1 MNKTA
6 LSYANTGLSRE
17 YLVERG
23 ADVMMT
29 DNDGRTALHVSMEAH
44 SATAPVIEA
53 LMSRSFDIERKD
65 AEGMTLLAYAA
76 FYGHSEMISH
86 LLAKNAKVDAETN
99 LGFQPLHLAAQYGYI
114 QAIQVLVEAGADI
127 NAKTHRG
134 DTAVLIAAR
143 RDYQDVVYFLGKNGA
158 DLIAVGEYSYNAL
171 HHATK
176 NDNKLLLDFLVS
188 QEVPVDVKAVFGW
201 TPLMTAARH
210 ANSET
215 TLFLIE
221 HGADVNTTDDN
232 GWRPLHVA
240 ALRGHR
246 VIVEKLLENG
256 ADPFAET
263 KDGHRAEFICRQAE
277 DPSFQ
282 RYLAPQEKSWRS
294 DLDSERILHV
304 LQEKTAASL
313 NAQPEEKRKSI
324 AILVACAGRGQVD
337 RVAKLLDEGCD
348 VNGRDFNGR
357 TATSMAA
364 ENGKDSILQLLI
376 QRGAD
381 VNLPDAD
388 SELPLWWAARY
399 GHRQAVTR
407 LLGEGARVEAPDDN
421 GQSPLSVASQ
431 QGHIYIAKTLLQKGA
446 NPNSLTI
453 YGKTPLHF
461 AAASGRLHMAR
472 VLLQS
477 GAEPNCKTKDGSS
490 SWELALN
497 NGHRVVSR
505 WLLSRSIILRLQQRK
520 ALPHQLKREYMN
532 APRPIKQMEH
542 PKSLLRE
549 WLSDAAAIGRATEL
563 GRLIGLG
570 IDINEISNDSKRETP
585 TIRAAKSGQVRAV
598 QLLVK
603 HNADIF
609 VKDSKGRTALAHAAH
624 SGHAN
629 VVRVLHD
636 CGANIDEMD
645 NESGSPLMVAARK
658 GHEDLPAVLLR
669 LGARTELK
677 NDKRATALWFAA
689 FHGHEK
695 LAELL
700 LGHGANKE
708 AADAGGCTPLLAA
721 IQNRQRHIAA
731 LLLRNSAVTRPDSM
745 RNYSPLFVAVENRD
759 AAMVNLLVEHDADLN
774 HLADALRT
782 PLHIAASSGDT
793 VVVEALLLAGS
804 RTDIKDDDG
813 RTAVSYAKEYSHEP
827 VVKLFSS
834 ARYLHREIPGNLQHS
849 GRNIKHFKPSYEYQ
863 RLKRETFIRILRLHP
878 GKSDDVLSF
887 DLTEADLDRKPSFEA
902 LSYEW
907 RGKVGSIPVLCNNQQ
922 LLITPNCKAAMQT
935 LRRESTFRNLWIDA
949 LCINQE
955 DYSEKAKQVALMT
968 RIYGIAEKV
977 LMWLGSGCLNTN
989 AAFDEMAEMADL
1001 SRSLRHDEQGAMAME
1016 RASGILR
1023 KTNVLAGFRELEE
1036 SQYFTRA
1043 WIFQEVVLGQS
1054 RGLIMC
1060 GKCQCSWEVFQYAME
1075 TFQEHEVEHRR
1086 STRPWPRQIAG
1097 CIANFEQN
1105 GRLSLPEALDMMS
1118 YLSAGDPRDKI
1129 FAALGVTKL
1138 EDQRMGVST
1147 PFPDYQVFDWAVF
1160 VDTTRYLIHDSGSM
1174 HFWYLG
1180 CRRGLKSMAKLPS
1193 WVPEFKRYDK
1203 APLWSAHGIRT
1214 VTFAS
1219 ILRGQ
1224 PSTRL
1229 SPDMSSLNELL
1240 ASSRPSTTF
1249 SSLYVTACFV
1259 DKVVFCLEDDS
1270 DDDVY
1275 SLVLSAAK
1283 ELARR
1288 GRSIYDPYTGLNAE
1302 DAPNEG
1308 RSQTARLPVGGC
1320 DFEMTHLDALLV
1332 TILAVEDEDV
1342 RKLWDIWTYIAW
1354 MLSRDHETPI
1364 QSRTPPWPIRGGHE
1378 ILD

>member
-1 MNKTA
+1 
-6 LSYANTGLSRE
+6 
-17 YLVERG
+17 
-23 ADVMMT
+23 
-29 DNDGRTALHVSMEAH
+29 MEAH

-210 ANSET
+210 ANSGT

-277 DPSFQ
+277 EDPSFQ
-282 RYLAPQEKSWRS
+282 RYLAPQEKSRRS

-388 SELPLWWAARY
+388 
-399 GHRQAVTR
+399 
-407 LLGEGARVEAPDDN
+407 
-421 GQSPLSVASQ
+421 
-431 QGHIYIAKTLLQKGA
+431 
-446 NPNSLTI
+446 
-453 YGKTPLHF
+453 
-461 AAASGRLHMAR
+461 M
-472 VLLQS
+472 
-477 GAEPNCKTKDGSS
+477 
-490 SWELALN
+490 
-497 NGHRVVSR
+497 
-505 WLLSRSIILRLQQRK
+505 
-520 ALPHQLKREYMN
+520 
-532 APRPIKQMEH
+532 
-542 PKSLLRE
+542 
-549 WLSDAAAIGRATEL
+549 
-563 GRLIGLG
+563 
-570 IDINEISNDSKRETP
+570 
-585 TIRAAKSGQVRAV
+585 
-598 QLLVK
+598 
-603 HNADIF
+603 
-609 VKDSKGRTALAHAAH
+609 
-624 SGHAN
+624 
-629 VVRVLHD
+629 
-636 CGANIDEMD
+636 
-645 NESGSPLMVAARK
+645 
-658 GHEDLPAVLLR
+658 
-669 LGARTELK
+669 
-677 NDKRATALWFAA
+677 
-689 FHGHEK
+689 
-695 LAELL
+695 
-700 LGHGANKE
+700 
-708 AADAGGCTPLLAA
+708 
-721 IQNRQRHIAA
+721 
-731 LLLRNSAVTRPDSM
+731 
-745 RNYSPLFVAVENRD
+745 
-759 AAMVNLLVEHDADLN
+759 EHDADLN

-863 RLKRETFIRILRLHP
+863 RLKRETSIRILRLHP

-989 AAFDEMAEMADL
+989 AAFDEMAEMAEMADL
-1001 SRSLRHDEQGAMAME
+1001 SRSLSHDEQGAMAME

-1138 EDQRMGVST
+1138 EDQGMGVST

-1180 CRRGLKSMAKLPS
+1180 CRRGLKPMAKLPS
-1193 WVPEFKRYDK
+1193 WVPEFKRDDK

-1214 VTFAS
+1214 VRFAS

-1288 GRSIYDPYTGLNAE
+1288 GGSIYDPYTGLNAE

-1320 DFEMTHLDALLV
+1320 DSEMTHLDALLV

-1342 RKLWDIWTYIAW
+1342 RKLWDIWTQEPPLGQFEEGMRYWTEREKTYLDFDLAVCKLLADTLDRGDLIYTENGRFGLATRGEAKEGL
-1354 MLSRDHETPI
+1354 MVALLSGSTEMSLLERKEGSTWYEYVDEVF
-1364 QSRTPPWPIRGGHE
+1364 
-1378 ILD
+1378 